1 MKSKRNILFMTSN
14 HQTTNLDFPNLLC
27 LLVSFCFLQIFHE
40 FFSAVWEVEKEN
52 KLFIGPKIRKRRLI
66 WISKKFFFQQL
77 KLFQKRGNYS
87 RRDIIQENT
96 VFRYILAN
104 NGSRSLQ
111 TFQKI
116 DPLVMTNMSESYVY
130 LGNLYDAS
138 AGIDLFAN
146 L

>member
-1 MKSKRNILFMTSN
+1 MR
-14 HQTTNLDFPNLLC
+14 
-27 LLVSFCFLQIFHE
+27 
-40 FFSAVWEVEKEN
+40 KEN
-52 KLFIGPKIRKRRLI
+52 WLGSVKSR
-66 WISKKFFFQQL
+66 FFQQL
-77 KLFQKRGNYS
+77 KLFLKRGHYS
-87 RRDIIQENT
+87 RGDIIQENT
-96 VFRYILAN
+96 VVRYILAS

-116 DPLVMTNMSESYVY
+116 DPLIMANMSESYVY